1 MSLRQDVG
9 EICTQI
15 REGKNSMI
23 NKFKNSLSRLDHS
36 PRRNEMKWKRIRGCS
51 EPERAIDLP
60 WPRSSQHEV
69 LNGQHQAPRKQGAER
84 LQHPQLPERR
94 RNRPAE
100 VSWGFPR
107 HSNRLWLLREHPI
120 ASSQPV
126 TFGWSSDMAK
136 LVTEHKSE
144 VLNKEQGQMKV
155 TMRQMTSNKPSDV
168 SSVSSWQE
176 FETSCL
182 LLRED
187 G

>member
-36 PRRNEMKWKRIRGCS
+36 PRRGNESISEDAQNLS
-51 EPERAIDLP
+51 EPSTCRDPGPHSMKCWMASIRLPGSRVQKDCNAHNFQREDAI
-60 WPRSSQHEV
+60 V
-69 LNGQHQAPRKQGAER
+69 LQRWAGDFHGTVIDFGFWGSIPS
-84 LQHPQLPERR
+84 
-94 RNRPAE
+94 PA
-100 VSWGFPR
+100 
-107 HSNRLWLLREHPI
+107 
-120 ASSQPV
+120 ASPL

-136 LVTEHKSE
+136 LVTEHKTE